1 MAVEGN
7 IKGIA
12 RILLEELGLL
22 EGYRL
27 DKNLFIDEYLAN
39 ALASITAKLNREIAV
54 LINRQGRV
62 ISITVG
68 KDSTASLSTVSGNKN
83 RGGGLSGM
91 RLIHTHPSGS
101 GVLSEL
107 DISLLVQL
115 EPDCIIAI
123 GVTCDGTTNDIG
135 LAFAKD
141 PHGQVEQKLLP
152 NLASLIALD
161 FISMIEE
168 REKEKKF
175 VEEEKESEGAVL
187 AVLSLGR
194 SDEEIA
200 VALDELARLAETAG
214 IEVLAKTIQKRT
226 KPERATYIGKGKAE
240 EISMTAQ
247 LLDADLIIFDD
258 ELSPA
263 ALFNLEK
270 IIGRKVI
277 DRTMLILDIFAAR
290 AKSNE
295 GKLQVELAQ
304 LKYLLP
310 RLTGQGAALSRL
322 AGGIGTRG
330 PGESKL
336 EMDRRKIRKRIS
348 DLDRKLEETLRTRK
362 LHKENRTKER
372 LFSVALVGYTN
383 AGKSTL
389 LNILSGE
396 NTYSEDLLFAT
407 LDSLTRRVEL
417 PGGGCFL
424 ISDTVGFIRNLPHH
438 LIAAFRSTL
447 EEVREADLLIHVVDG
462 SAPDLAEQEEAVMKV
477 LKELKVL
484 DKPII
489 TVINKADIYQENKP
503 LISGTSPEDEIIYIS
518 AREGWGIDTLLEAVK
533 NAIPEENE
541 QVEIFL
547 PFDKGNILSLIHDKG
562 RVLNEEYNDKGVCLK
577 AELSRELIALLK
589 REGLI

>member
-1 MAVEGN
+1 
-7 IKGIA
+7 
-12 RILLEELGLL
+12 
-22 EGYRL
+22 
-27 DKNLFIDEYLAN
+27 
-39 ALASITAKLNREIAV
+39 
-54 LINRQGRV
+54 
-62 ISITVG
+62 
-68 KDSTASLSTVSGNKN
+68 
-83 RGGGLSGM
+83 
-91 RLIHTHPSGS
+91 
-101 GVLSEL
+101 
-107 DISLLVQL
+107 
-115 EPDCIIAI
+115 
-123 GVTCDGTTNDIG
+123 
-135 LAFAKD
+135 
-141 PHGQVEQKLLP
+141 
-152 NLASLIALD
+152 
-161 FISMIEE
+161 
-168 REKEKKF
+168 
-175 VEEEKESEGAVL
+175 
-187 AVLSLGR
+187 
-194 SDEEIA
+194 
-200 VALDELARLAETAG
+200 
-214 IEVLAKTIQKRT
+214 
-226 KPERATYIGKGKAE
+226 
-240 EISMTAQ
+240 
-247 LLDADLIIFDD
+247 
-258 ELSPA
+258 
-263 ALFNLEK
+263 
-270 IIGRKVI
+270 
-277 DRTMLILDIFAAR
+277 MLILDIFAAR

-348 DLDRKLEETLRTRK
+348 DLDHKLEETLRTRK

-396 NTYSEDLLFAT
+396 NTFCEDLLFAT

-518 AREGWGIDTLLEAVK
+518 AREGWGIDILLEAVK

-541 QVEIFL
+541 QVELFL

-577 AELSRELIALLK
+577 AELSRELIAVLK